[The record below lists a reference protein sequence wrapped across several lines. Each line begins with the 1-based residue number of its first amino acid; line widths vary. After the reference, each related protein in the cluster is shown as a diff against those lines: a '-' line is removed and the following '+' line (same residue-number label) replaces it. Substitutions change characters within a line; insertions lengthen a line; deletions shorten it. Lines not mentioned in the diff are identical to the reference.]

1 MKNIEFDA
9 NLSFKSDVG
18 WITVFSRDE
27 TLVRIE
33 IIGSSNKGPCG
44 NRVIPNLGKA
54 KALTEAKTKILDFLA
69 GKTSSLELDYVHRG
83 TAFQEAVWNQV
94 SKIKFGGTM
103 TYSEIAEKIGN
114 PGAARAV
121 GTAVGSNSLPLLVP
135 CHRVVASGNKL
146 TGYFAGE
153 GIETQQ
159 QLIDIEREAKKLG
172 RDAKKASVK

>member
-9 NLSFKSDVG
+9 NLSFKSPLG
-18 WITVFSRDE
+18 WITVFSRAE
-27 TLVRIE
+27 KIVQIE

-44 NRVIPNLGKA
+44 NRVIPNFGKSKALPEAKA
-54 KALTEAKTKILDFLA
+54 KILEYISGKSQHLDLNFVYEGTE
-69 GKTSSLELDYVHRG
+69 
-83 TAFQEAVWNQV
+83 FQEKVWKQV
-94 SKIKFGGTM
+94 FKIKFGQTM

-121 GTAVGSNSLPLLVP
+121 GTAVGSNPLPLLIP

-159 QLIDIEREAKKLG
+159 QIIDIERASKKGLS
-172 RDAKKASVK
+172 K